1 MPLLL
6 QKRQHQSTS
15 VQIADI
21 LTKDLDRVLHKKH
34 RAVLFGEKPIEF
46 ISVAIPDSQKVYCR
60 RHNEEIKRRQNT
72 QELKAK
78 FSEDEVQLAISQVL
92 NSTKFSHWKL
102 KQNQANQALKAC
114 IRS

>member
-1 MPLLL
+1 MAPW
-6 QKRQHQSTS
+6 
-15 VQIADI
+15 
-21 LTKDLDRVLHKKH
+21 
-34 RAVLFGEKPIEF
+34 PIEAAF
-46 ISVAIPDSQKVYCR
+46 RGHESRLEVAERR

-78 FSEDEVQLAISQVL
+78 FSEDEVQLAITQVL
-92 NSTKFSHWKL
+92 NSSKFSHWKL